1 MSLNLVN
8 AGTAPGETSRRV
20 LPFGTSAVWRKAPE
34 ALTLWVI
41 VLAVALVAGWP
52 LLRLASEAV
61 FTDGAFDISPVQ
73 RALESRSTWRAT
85 VHSLET
91 SFFGMVFAVLLGGL
105 FAFLVALTDV
115 RLKLPL
121 VFCFMLPMMIPP
133 QVTALSWIQV
143 FGPSSALLNTLG
155 IAPPPGSTNPVY
167 SVQGIILLLGIQHAP
182 LAFLLLRA
190 AFRQI
195 PRELIEAARMAGAGA
210 GRIAAQIIVP
220 LLTPSLV
227 AAAGLTFVSAL
238 GNFGIPAMLGIPES
252 YYVLP
257 TLIYRRLTS
266 FGPSIISDVAILAIL
281 VGVIGLAAVLLQ
293 NYIKSRIESRLM
305 SKPGAPLFIPLKG
318 LRPIVEAALW
328 LIIVMILVLP
338 LSALVATA
346 LVPAYGVGLTSTT
359 ASLENFQEVL
369 FRQSATLRA
378 FMNSGGLALVSA
390 VALGLIAIPLG
401 FFMVWQKNRIA
412 RIAAHLS
419 EMPYALPGV
428 VLSIAMILVFLQPLP
443 VLGISLYGTMGIIL
457 VAYLARFLALAIKP
471 VIAGYEQLDPKLDEA
486 ARIVGASFFDRLFR
500 IAAPLLGPVAAA
512 GGILVFMTALNELT
526 VSALLWSAGNE
537 TLGVL
542 VFNLD
547 DGGYTVLSSALAVI
561 TVLVIFAIM
570 LGAQA
575 LNGILPRG
583 VLPWT
588 DDQPTPHGR

>member
-1 MSLNLVN
+1 MSLNIAN
-8 AGTAPGETSRRV
+8 ERGASAGFLRRV
-20 LPFGTSAVWRKAPE
+20 LPFKPRLSAQWLAE
-34 ALTLWVI
+34 NTTLWVI
-41 VLAVALVAGWP
+41 VLAITVLAGWP
-52 LLRLASEAV
+52 LLRLATEAV
-61 FTDGAFDISPVQ
+61 FTNGAFDISPVE
-73 RALESRSTWRAT
+73 RALSSRSTWRAT
-85 VHSLET
+85 MHSLET
-91 SFFGMVFAVLLGGL
+91 SFFGMLFAIVLGGF
-105 FAFLVALTDV
+105 FAFLVALTDI

-155 IAPPPGSTNPVY
+155 IAPEPGSTNPVY
-167 SVQGIILLLGIQHAP
+167 SREGIILLLGIQHAP

-210 GRIAAQIIVP
+210 QRIAFQIIVP

-281 VGVIGLAAVLLQ
+281 VGLIGLAAVLLQ
-293 NYIKSRIESRLM
+293 NWVKGRIEARLM

-318 LRPIVEAALW
+318 LRPLVEALLW
-328 LIIVMILVLP
+328 LIILMILVLP
-338 LSALVATA
+338 LSALLATA
-346 LVPAYGVGLTSTT
+346 LVPAYGVGLTFET
-359 ASLENFQEVL
+359 ASLENFREIL

-378 FMNSGGLALVSA
+378 FANSGGLALVSA
-390 VALGLIAIPLG
+390 IALAIVAIPLG
-401 FFMVWQKNRIA
+401 FFMVWQKSR
-412 RIAAHLS
+412 AAKFAATLS

-428 VLSIAMILVFLQPLP
+428 VLSIAMILVFLKPLP
-443 VLGISLYGTMGIIL
+443 IIGISLYGTLGIIL
-457 VAYLARFLALAIKP
+457 VAYLARFLSLAIKP
-471 VIAGYEQLDPKLDEA
+471 VIAGFEQLDPKLDEA

-512 GGILVFMTALNELT
+512 GGILVFMTAMNELT

-547 DGGYTVLSSALAVI
+547 DGGYTVLSSALAVV
-561 TVLVIFAIM
+561 TVVVIFLIM
-570 LGAQA
+570 LIAQS
-575 LNGILPRG
+575 LSRVLPRG

-588 DDQPTPHGR
+588 DDQPHTKR